1 MQQVGTSPKDRD
13 LTEFTRLLNEYI
25 GFKSVSTDPAFASG
39 IAGQVKWLTELFENN
54 GFKVDILKG
63 PKTNPVVLATY
74 HTSDNLKTKL
84 IYGHY
89 DVQPASIEDGWKT
102 DPFVLH
108 EEDGRFVARGI
119 VDNKGQNF
127 IHIYT
132 AINLIKAGKLGCNLK
147 FMIEGNEETSN
158 PDMADLVSANA
169 DKLKCDQIIISDGE
183 ILGFT
188 PTIEESLRG
197 GGNLTLKF
205 ISGKNDLHSG
215 LFGSGVPSATK
226 ELIAFL
232 AKMLLPDGT
241 VTIPG
246 FYDAVDKI
254 KPEQIER
261 NLALLKI
268 DDPIKTGGVKATIGK
283 YDFHTMVG
291 IWPAIEVSGIQAGY
305 TGEGYKNI
313 IPASAF
319 AKINFRLVASQT
331 PEAFAESFK
340 KYVAEHVPSYID
352 YEISIDKM
360 TYPVK
365 VNVTDPEILKIM
377 DNQEKI
383 YGVKPVIKNV
393 GGGIPVVADFKNVL
407 GIDAFLI
414 SLGNNDC
421 NMHGVAENFNIELIK
436 HGLELS
442 GTMLG

>member
-1 MQQVGTSPKDRD
+1 MKKD
-13 LTEFTRLLNEYI
+13 LTEFTRLFTEYI
-25 GFKSVSTDPAFASG
+25 AFKSISTDVAFTSQMDATV
-39 IAGQVKWLTELFENN
+39 QWLSTLLKDN
-54 GFKVDILKG
+54 GFKVTILKG
-63 PKTNPVVLATY
+63 PKTNPVVVAEY
-74 HTSDNLKTKL
+74 HVADNLKTKL

-89 DVQPASIEDGWKT
+89 DVQPAAKEDGWKT
-102 DPFVLH
+102 EPFELT
-108 EEDGRFVARGI
+108 EANGKLVARGV

-127 IHIYT
+127 IHIFT
-132 AINLIKAGKLGCNLK
+132 AIKLIKEKRLGCNLK

-158 PDMADLVSANA
+158 PDMTDLVSHNA
-169 DKLKCDQIIISDGE
+169 ELLKSDQIIISDGE
-183 ILGFT
+183 ILGAT

-205 ISGKNDLHSG
+205 TSAKNDLHSG

-226 ELIAFL
+226 ELIAL
-232 AKMLLPDGT
+232 LSKMLLPDGT

-268 DDPIKTGGVKATIGK
+268 DDPITTAGVKATIGK

-291 IWPAIEVSGIQAGY
+291 IWPAVEVSGFNAGY

-319 AKINFRLVASQT
+319 AKINFRLVASQK
-331 PEAFAESFK
+331 PEDFVEMFR
-340 KYVAEHVPSYID
+340 KYVADNTPKYID
-352 YEISIDKM
+352 YNIQLDKLS
-360 TYPVK
+360 YPVK
-365 VNVTDPEILKIM
+365 VNVTEPEILKIM
-377 DNQEKI
+377 AWQEKV

-421 NMHGVAENFNIELIK
+421 NMHGVEENFTIDLIEK
-436 HGLELS
+436 GLELS
-442 GTMLG
+442 ELMLS

>member
-1 MQQVGTSPKDRD
+1 MKKDI
-13 LTEFTRLLNEYI
+13 TEFTRLFTEYI
-25 GFKSVSTDPAFASG
+25 AFKSISTDAAFTPQMDATV
-39 IAGQVKWLTELFENN
+39 QWLTKMFKDN
-54 GFKVDILKG
+54 GFKVSIMKG
-63 PKTNPVVLATY
+63 PKTNPMVVAEY
-74 HTSDNLKTKL
+74 HVADGLKTKL

-89 DVQPASIEDGWKT
+89 DVQPAAKEDGWKT
-102 DPFVLH
+102 DPFELTEVNGKLI
-108 EEDGRFVARGI
+108 GRGV

-132 AINLIKAGKLGCNLK
+132 AIKLIKEKRLGCNLK

-158 PDMADLVSANA
+158 PDMTDLVAQHADL
-169 DKLKCDQIIISDGE
+169 LKCDQIIISDGE
-183 ILGFT
+183 ILGNT

-205 ISGKNDLHSG
+205 TSAKNDLHSG

-226 ELIAFL
+226 ELIALL

-268 DDPIKTGGVKATIGK
+268 DDPITTAGVEATIGK

-291 IWPAIEVSGIQAGY
+291 IWPAVEVSGINAGY

-319 AKINFRLVASQT
+319 AKINFRLVASQK
-331 PEAFAESFK
+331 PEDFVENFK
-340 KYVAEHVPSYID
+340 KYVTEHVPAYID
-352 YEISIDKM
+352 YEIQVDKLS
-360 TYPVK
+360 YPVK

-377 DNQEKI
+377 EWQEKV

-421 NMHGVAENFNIELIK
+421 NMHGVEENFNIDLIEK
-436 HGLELS
+436 GLELS
-442 GTMLG
+442 ELMLS

>member
-1 MQQVGTSPKDRD
+1 MLR
-13 LTEFTRLLNEYI
+13 EYVA
-25 GFKSVSTDPAFASG
+25 FKSVSTDAAFAPD
-39 IAGQVKWLTELFENN
+39 IDATVKWLTALFKDN
-54 GFKVDILKG
+54 GFKVTVLKG
-63 PKTNPVVLATY
+63 PKTNPVVVAEY
-74 HTSDNLKTKL
+74 YVADNLKTKL

-89 DVQPASIEDGWKT
+89 DVQPASLEDGWKSE
-102 DPFVLH
+102 PFDLV
-108 EEDGRFVARGI
+108 ERDGRLVGRGV

-132 AINLIKAGKLGCNLK
+132 AINLIKEKRLGCNLK
-147 FMIEGNEETSN
+147 FMLEGNEETSN
-158 PDMADLVSANA
+158 PDMTDLVAENA
-169 DKLKCDQIIISDGE
+169 GLLKSDQIIISDGE
-183 ILGFT
+183 ILGAT

-205 ISGKNDLHSG
+205 TSAKNDLHSG

-226 ELIAFL
+226 ELIALL

-246 FYDAVDKI
+246 FYDEVDKI

-268 DDPIKTGGVKATIGK
+268 DDPIITGGVKATIGK

-291 IWPAIEVSGIQAGY
+291 IWPAVEVSGIHAGY

-319 AKINFRLVASQT
+319 AKINFRLVASQK
-331 PEAFAESFK
+331 PEAFVERFK
-340 KYVAEHVPSYID
+340 KFVADNTPAYID
-352 YEISIDKM
+352 YDLTVDKL

-377 DNQEKI
+377 AFQEKV

-421 NMHGVAENFNIELIK
+421 NMHGVEENFNIDLVTK
-436 HGLELS
+436 GLELS
-442 GTMLG
+442 ELMLG

>member
-1 MQQVGTSPKDRD
+1 MKQD
-13 LTEFTRLLNEYI
+13 LTAFTHLLKEYI
-25 GFKSVSTDPAFASG
+25 GFKSISTDASFASG
-39 IAGQVKWLTELFENN
+39 ISEQVKWLTHLFEGN
-54 GFKVDILKG
+54 GFKVSLLKG
-63 PKTNPVVLATY
+63 PATNPVVLAEY
-74 HTSDNLKTKL
+74 HVSDKLKTKL

-89 DVQPASIEDGWKT
+89 DVQPASIEDGWKSQ
-102 DPFVLH
+102 PFYLT
-108 EEDGRFVARGI
+108 EIDGRLIGRGI

-132 AINLIKAGKLGCNLK
+132 AIKLIKENRLGCNLK

-158 PDMADLVSANA
+158 PDMTDLVIANS
-169 DKLKCDQIIISDGE
+169 DKLICDQILISDGE
-183 ILGFT
+183 ILGGT

-205 ISGKNDLHSG
+205 ISAKNDLHSG

-232 AKMLLPDGT
+232 AKMLLTDGT

-254 KPEQIER
+254 KPQQIER

-268 DDPIKTGGVKATIGK
+268 DDPMVTAGVKTTIGK

-319 AKINFRLVASQT
+319 AKINFRLVASQK
-331 PEAFAESFK
+331 PEAFVEMFR
-340 KYVAEHVPSYID
+340 KYVADHVPEYID
-352 YEISIDKM
+352 YELKIDKLS
-360 TYPVK
+360 YPVK
-365 VNVTDPEILKIM
+365 VNVSDPEILKIM
-377 DNQEKI
+377 EYQEQV

-421 NMHGVAENFNIELIK
+421 NMHGVDENFNLDLIK
-436 HGLELS
+436 KGLELS
-442 GTMLG
+442 ELILS